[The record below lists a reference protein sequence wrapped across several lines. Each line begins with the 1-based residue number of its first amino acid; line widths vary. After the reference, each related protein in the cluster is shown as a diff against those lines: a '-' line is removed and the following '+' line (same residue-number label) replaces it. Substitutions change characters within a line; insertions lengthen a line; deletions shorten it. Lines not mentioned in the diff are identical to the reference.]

1 MSTMRAGHLVKPV
14 LIATLLMT
22 IAPVA
27 HSQLY
32 VCTDAR
38 GRTLTSD
45 RPPPEC
51 ADRPVRELRS
61 DGSVRRIIEPPLSAE
76 QRAAREAEAKR
87 QAEEADRQRAQMRR
101 DLALLE
107 AYATTDEIEEARNR
121 ALGTR
126 SQLIDRAN
134 KRIEEHKRERA
145 KLDKEAEFYVG
156 RELPDS
162 LKRALE
168 NNSALM
174 RSEQR
179 IVDDVRGDMDR
190 VNARFDAENKRW
202 RELISAG
209 ATPVQRT
216 NRSVPGAAIAAPRK

>member
-1 MSTMRAGHLVKPV
+1 MKPV

-22 IAPVA
+22 IAPIA

-61 DGSVRRIIEPPLSAE
+61 DGSVRRVIEPPLTAE
-76 QRAAREAEAKR
+76 QRAAREAEARR

-162 LKRALE
+162 LRRALE

-179 IVDDVRGDMDR
+179 ILDDVRGDMDR

-216 NRSVPGAAIAAPRK
+216 NRPTPGAAIAAPRK